1 MTNGYLS
8 VSDYILP
15 NLGRDVADELQ
26 GIIDNHPNRT
36 IFFPDGEYLIS
47 HPICTPADPAKS
59 VDLQLSNY
67 ATIRAMAGWAH
78 EEAMIRLGAIHPAND
93 IRTPGSN
100 YSLTGGIIDGAGM
113 AKGVSIDGGRETA
126 IRHVSI
132 KNVKVG
138 IHIKYGANS
147 GSSDADIVGTH
158 ITGTR
163 DIDSIGVIVEGYDNT
178 LTDMRIEGVFI
189 GVDLRVGGNFLR
201 YIHPLYTSDYTD
213 YENSCA
219 FRDHSGN
226 NWYNQCY
233 SDQFGIGFR
242 NTKTMNSIYD
252 SCYCFWYSPRGG
264 TQRAVKA
271 DGKFGSTFTNFKA
284 DFRPEESVRS
294 ILLDVAEEG
303 GRGVF
308 DRLMTKPVRIA
319 DQGYLTYVKGDII

>member
-1 MTNGYLS
+1 MNNGYLS
-8 VSDYILP
+8 VSDHILP
-15 NLGRDVADELQ
+15 NLGRDVADDIQ
-26 GIIDNHPNRT
+26 RIIDNNPNRT

-47 HPICTPADPAKS
+47 HPICTPADPKKS

-67 ATIRAMAGWAH
+67 AVIRAMEGWDH
-78 EEAMIRLGAIHPAND
+78 EEAMVRLGAIHPAND

-100 YSLTGGIIDGAGM
+100 YSLTGGIIDGNGL

-138 IHIKYGANS
+138 IHIKRGANS

-163 DIDSIGVIVEGYDNT
+163 DVDSIGVIIEGYDNT

-189 GVDLRVGGNFLR
+189 GVDLRVGGNYLS

-226 NWYNQCY
+226 NWYHHCY
-233 SDQFGIGFR
+233 NDQFGIGFR

-252 SCYCFWYSPRGG
+252 GCYCYWYSPQGG
-264 TQRAVKA
+264 VHRAIKA
-271 DGKFGSTFTNFKA
+271 DGQFNSTFTNFKC
-284 DFRPEESVRS
+284 DFRRS
-294 ILLDVAEEG
+294 SSLRNILLDVAEEG
-303 GRGVF
+303 GKGVF
-308 DRLMTKPVRIA
+308 DRLMTDPARIA
-319 DQGYLTYVKGDII
+319 DDTYLAYVKGDII

>member
-15 NLGRDVADELQ
+15 NLGRDVADDIQ
-26 GIIDNHPNRT
+26 RIIDSNPNRT

-47 HPICTPADPAKS
+47 HPICTPAHPQWS

-67 ATIRAMAGWAH
+67 AVIRAMEGWDH
-78 EEAMIRLGAIHPAND
+78 DEAMIRLGGIHPAND

-100 YSLTGGIIDGAGM
+100 YSLTGGIIDGSGV

-126 IRHVSI
+126 IRNVSI

-147 GSSDADIVGTH
+147 GSSDADITGTH
-158 ITGTR
+158 IVGTR
-163 DIDSIGVIVEGYDNT
+163 DVDSIGVIIEGYDNT
-178 LTDMRIEGVFI
+178 LTDMRIAGFFI

-252 SCYCFWYSPRGG
+252 SCYCYWYSPRGG
-264 TQRAVKA
+264 VQRAIKA
-271 DGKFGSTFTNFKA
+271 DGQFGSTFTNFKA
-284 DFRPEESVRS
+284 DFRPEDSVRN

-303 GRGVF
+303 GHGVF
-308 DRLMTKPVRIA
+308 DRLMTKPARIA
-319 DQGYLTYVKGDII
+319 DNAYLAYVKGDIL

>member
-1 MTNGYLS
+1 MNNGYLYIT
-8 VSDYILP
+8 DYVLP
-15 NLGRDVADELQ
+15 NLGRDVADDIQRVIE
-26 GIIDNHPNRT
+26 NNPNRT

-47 HPICTPADPAKS
+47 HPICTPAHPCHS
-59 VDLQLSNY
+59 VDLQLSAY
-67 ATIRAMAGWAH
+67 ATIRATEDWDH
-78 EEAMIRLGAIHPAND
+78 EEAMIRLGAIYPAND

-100 YSLTGGIIDGAGM
+100 YSLTGGIIDGRGL

-126 IRHVSI
+126 IRNVSI
-132 KNVKVG
+132 KHVKVG
-138 IHIKYGANS
+138 IHIKRGANS
-147 GSSDADIVGTH
+147 SSSDADIVGTH
-158 ITGTR
+158 IVGTG
-163 DIDSIGVIVEGYDNT
+163 DVDSIGVILEGYDNT
-178 LTDMRIEGVFI
+178 LTDMRIANVFI

-264 TQRAVKA
+264 RHVAFKS
-271 DGKFGSTFTNFKA
+271 DGAFGSTCTNFKA
-284 DFRPEESVRS
+284 DFRR
-294 ILLDVAEEG
+294 EEG
-303 GRGVF
+303 VKRVVLDAAEPDGHGVF
-308 DRLMTKPVRIA
+308 DRLMITPKPLDDDTYLAYVR
-319 DQGYLTYVKGDII
+319 GDVI

>member
-1 MTNGYLS
+1 MTNGYLNIT
-8 VSDYILP
+8 DYILP
-15 NLGRDVADELQ
+15 NLGRDVADDLQ
-26 GIIDNHPNRT
+26 RIIDLNPNRT

-47 HPICTPADPAKS
+47 HPICTPADPKRS
-59 VDLQLSNY
+59 VALQLSNY
-67 ATIRAMAGWAH
+67 AVIRAMDGWDH
-78 EEAMIRLGAIHPAND
+78 DEAMVRLGAIHPAND
-93 IRTPGSN
+93 IRTCGSN
-100 YSLTGGIIDGAGM
+100 YSLTGGIIDGRGV

-126 IRHVSI
+126 IRYVSI

-138 IHIKYGANS
+138 IHIKRGANS

-163 DIDSIGVIVEGYDNT
+163 AVDSIGVIIEGYDNT

-189 GVDLRVGGNFLR
+189 GVDLRVGGNYLS

-219 FRDHSGN
+219 FCDHSGN
-226 NWYNQCY
+226 NWYHHCY
-233 SDQFGIGFR
+233 NDQFGIGFR

-252 SCYCFWYSPRGG
+252 GCYCYWYSPNGG
-264 TQRAVKA
+264 THRAIKA
-271 DGKFGSTFTNFKA
+271 DGQFGSTFTNFKV
-284 DFRPEESVRS
+284 DFRHEDRVRK

-308 DRLMTKPVRIA
+308 DRLMLKPKELA
-319 DQGYLTYVKGDII
+319 DDAYLAYVKGDII

>member
-1 MTNGYLS
+1 MNNGYLS
-8 VSDYILP
+8 VSDHILP
-15 NLGRDVADELQ
+15 NLGRDVADDLQ
-26 GIIDNHPNRT
+26 RIIDNNPNRT

-47 HPICTPADPAKS
+47 HPICTPADPKKS

-67 ATIRAMAGWAH
+67 AVIRAMAGWDH
-78 EEAMIRLGAIHPAND
+78 EEAMVRLGAIHPAND

-100 YSLTGGIIDGAGM
+100 YSLTGGIIDGNGL

-138 IHIKYGANS
+138 IHIKRGANS

-163 DIDSIGVIVEGYDNT
+163 DVDSIGVIIEGYDNT

-189 GVDLRVGGNFLR
+189 GVDLRVGGNYLS

-233 SDQFGIGFR
+233 SDQYGIGFR

-252 SCYCFWYSPRGG
+252 GCYCYWSSPQGG
-264 TQRAVKA
+264 VHRAIKA
-271 DGKFGSTFTNFKA
+271 DGQFNSTFTNFKC
-284 DFRPEESVRS
+284 DFRRS
-294 ILLDVAEEG
+294 SSLRNILLDVAEEG
-303 GRGVF
+303 GKGVF
-308 DRLMTKPVRIA
+308 DRLMTDPARIA
-319 DQGYLTYVKGDII
+319 DDTYLAYVKGDII

>member
-1 MTNGYLS
+1 MNNGYLYI
-8 VSDYILP
+8 SDYILP
-15 NLGRDVADELQ
+15 NLGRDVADDIQRVIE
-26 GIIDNHPNRT
+26 NNPNRT

-47 HPICTPADPAKS
+47 HPICTPASPQRS
-59 VDLQLSNY
+59 VDLQLSNF
-67 ATIRAMAGWAH
+67 AVIRAMDGWNH
-78 EEAMIRLGAIHPAND
+78 DEAMIRLGAIYPAND
-93 IRTPGSN
+93 IRTAGSN
-100 YSLTGGIIDGAGM
+100 YSLTGGVINGAGL

-126 IRHVSI
+126 IRNVSI

-147 GSSDADIVGTH
+147 GSSDADIIGTH

-163 DIDSIGVIVEGYDNT
+163 DVDSIGVIIEGYDNT

-189 GVDLRVGGNFLR
+189 GVDLRVGGNFMR

-219 FRDHSGN
+219 FRDQSGN

-252 SCYCFWYSPRGG
+252 SCYCYWYSPRGG
-264 TQRAVKA
+264 VHRAIKA
-271 DGKFGSTFTNFKA
+271 DGQFGSTFTNFKV
-284 DFRPEESVRS
+284 DFRPEDSVRNL
-294 ILLDVAEEG
+294 LLDATEEG

-308 DRLMTKPVRIA
+308 DRLMTKPARIA
-319 DQGYLTYVKGDII
+319 DDQYLAYVKGDII